1 MNAESVTTY
10 LTELV
15 TSAKTIG
22 DPKDEVENIF
32 NKIKIWKQKFGD
44 LEMQE

>member
-1 MNAESVTTY
+1 
-10 LTELV
+10 V

-32 NKIKIWKQKFGD
+32 KKIKIWKQKFGD
-44 LEMQE
+44 LEKQETGVS